1 MTLPMTPG
9 RPAPGGA
16 LAAGV
21 PVAATGGAVRPART
35 PAARDRRFFLW
46 AAVAVAAIAFAG
58 FSRSYYLRPL
68 FFDAPLTWVFHAH
81 GAVLTIWIALLVGQ
95 TALVSARR
103 TDLHRRLGVA
113 GGVVAVL
120 VVVSGYAAL
129 ITAARRGFAAPVPTL
144 VFLAIPFFDLVVFTA
159 LCGAGLALRR
169 SPAAHK
175 RLMLLST
182 ISILPA
188 AVARLPYLL
197 AAGPLAFFGLADLLV
212 VAMLVHDRRSRGRLH
227 PATVLGGLLLVG
239 SQVGRLALS
248 GTDAWQAFAR
258 WLVG

>member
-1 MTLPMTPG
+1 MTPG
-9 RPAPGGA
+9 RPAPGGTI
-16 LAAGV
+16 AAGV
-21 PVAATGGAVRPART
+21 PVPAAAAAGPART
-35 PAARDRRFFLW
+35 KAARDRRFFLW
-46 AAVAVAAIAFAG
+46 TSVAVAAVAFAG

-81 GAVLTIWIALLVGQ
+81 GAVLTAWIALLVGQ

-159 LCGAGLALRR
+159 LCGTGLALRR

-182 ISILPA
+182 IALLPA
-188 AVARLPYLL
+188 AVARLPNVL
-197 AAGPLAFFGLADLLV
+197 AAGPPAFFGLSDLLV

-227 PATVLGGLLLVG
+227 PATVVGGLLLVG
-239 SQVGRLALS
+239 SQVGRLAVS
-248 GTDAWQAFAR
+248 GTGAWQAFAR